1 MLSKYSIFSVLI
13 LGLIFGCSKPHFFME
28 YRNFEGQWP
37 ASEKVVFALKDSTDW
52 PVNMMIYIRNNQH
65 YPFSNLFLIAQ
76 LKTGDSLLLCDTL
89 EYAMANAEGQWLGKG
104 FLELKES
111 KLWWKEKY
119 KLPRAKNL
127 NVQLEH
133 ALRFNDSE
141 QGMDPLE
148 GIISVGFA
156 VEEMA
161 TNE

>member
-89 EYAMANAEGQWLGKG
+89 EYAMANAKGQWLGKG

-127 NVQLEH
+127 NIQLEH
-133 ALRFNDSE
+133 ALRFNGSE

-148 GIISVGFA
+148 GVVGVGFS
-156 VEEMA
+156 VEEIL
-161 TNE
+161 EDE